1 MQLTKLL
8 KNIDYTLLKGKIDID
23 IKDIYYDSRT
33 IKKDIA
39 FICLVGIDTDGH
51 DYIEEAIKN
60 GSNCIIVCKDIT
72 IDADVT
78 IIKIKDTR
86 TELSILSANFFDN
99 PADKLIK
106 IAITGTKGK
115 TSTSWMIKSILE
127 QNGDKVGL
135 IGTIGTLIDGTIH
148 SHKNTTPES
157 YQIQK
162 FMRQMVDS
170 NTKYL
175 VMETSSQALKVGRIN
190 NIIFDYALF
199 TNLSLDHVGPREH
212 PTYEDY
218 INSKALLFKQ
228 SKIGILNKD
237 DQEFHKMIKQATSQ
251 NYTYGQNESNLDLN
265 ISNIKALNTSSFLG
279 TAFQVTTAKEKITF
293 KVSAPGEFSAYNA
306 ASAILLCQLLNIDNQ
321 TIQKGLEN
329 FKALGRCEI
338 FNINNK
344 FKVIIDFAHNKISM
358 ESIIQTIK
366 NYKPNRVITIFGCGG
381 GRSFDRRYEL
391 GVISGKLADLSI
403 ITTDNPRNDDID
415 KINNDIKQGVISQH
429 GNYLIIKDR
438 EEAITYALK
447 HAQEN
452 DIILLLGK
460 GHENYQEIKGI
471 KYNFNEKEIINNFI
485 TKANLTNNQK

>member
-1 MQLTKLL
+1 MKLTKLL
-8 KNIDYTLLKGKIDID
+8 KNINYTILKGNINININDIS
-23 IKDIYYDSRT
+23 YDSRS
-33 IKKDIA
+33 IKKDVA
-39 FICLVGIDTDGH
+39 FICLIGIDTDGH
-51 DYIEEAIKN
+51 NYIEQAIKN
-60 GSNCIIVCKDIT
+60 GSNCIIVCKDVT

-86 TELSILSANFFDN
+86 TELSILSANFFNN

-135 IGTIGTLIDGTIH
+135 IGTIGTLINGTIH

-162 FMRQMVDS
+162 FMRQMVDN

-190 NIIFDYALF
+190 NIIFDYAIF

-212 PTYEDY
+212 PNYEDY
-218 INSKALLFKQ
+218 INSKAILFKQ

-237 DQEFHKMIKQATSQ
+237 DKEFNQMIENANSK
-251 NYTYGQNESNLDLN
+251 NFTYGKNNKIFDLN
-265 ISNIKALNTSSFLG
+265 ITNIKSINTSSFLG
-279 TAFQVTTAKEKITF
+279 TEFQVTVNNNTTTF

-306 ASAILLCQLLNIDNQ
+306 ASAILLCKLLNIDNQ
-321 TIQKGLEN
+321 TIKKGLEN
-329 FKALGRCEI
+329 FKVLGRCEI
-338 FNINNK
+338 FNINNR

-358 ESIIQTIK
+358 ESIIKTIK
-366 NYKPNRVITIFGCGG
+366 NYQPNRIITVFGCGG
-381 GRSFDRRYEL
+381 GRSFERRYEL
-391 GVISGKLADLSI
+391 GVISGKLADISI
-403 ITTDNPRNDDID
+403 ITTDNPRNDNID
-415 KINNDIKQGVISQH
+415 EINNDIKQGIISQN

-438 EEAITYALK
+438 KEAILYALK
-447 HAQEN
+447 HAQKN

-460 GHENYQEIKGI
+460 GHENYQEIKGVQ
-471 KYNFNEKEIINNFI
+471 YNFNEKEIINNFI
-485 TKANLTNNQK
+485 NNIQK